1 MASTG
6 FLSPIPQESMP
17 TGGGS
22 NQVFYVNDTNVT
34 VNYTLPAGKNA
45 MSTGPITI
53 NAGVT
58 VTVPA
63 NSRWVVI

>member
-1 MASTG
+1 MSG
-6 FLSPIPQESMP
+6 YLGSIPQEQMP

-22 NQVFYVNDTNVT
+22 DQVFYVNSANVT

-45 MSTGPITI
+45 MSTGPVTI

>member
-1 MASTG
+1 MSG
-6 FLSPIPQESMP
+6 YLSSIPQEQMP

-22 NQVFYVNDTNVT
+22 DQVFYVNSANVT
-34 VNYTLPAGKNA
+34 VNYTVPAGKNA

-63 NSRWVVI
+63 NSKWVVI